1 MTVRC
6 HFKITKFSISSLSKD
21 MENILLYVF
30 NILLIIKCR
39 LFLIFK
45 RRFQIRA
52 IKGDDSKCS
61 NTEGQEIKP
70 LKFVT
75 SFEPQIL

>member
-1 MTVRC
+1 MFVAILKSQNFRYL
-6 HFKITKFSISSLSKD
+6 HLVKIWKISYCIFSVS
-21 MENILLYVF
+21 YC
-30 NILLIIKCR
+30 LLIIKCR

-45 RRFQIRA
+45 RRFRA
-52 IKGDDSKCS
+52 ITEDNSKGS

-75 SFEPQIL
+75 SYEPQIL